1 MVQMAIVKV
10 VHMAVVPNRGV
21 PAVWAMPMG
30 VVGMVLLSA
39 SGHDFSLSQPRFGN
53 STRCPS
59 DRTRPAAP
67 AKCVMNCEIM
77 QGFDSIEPVLHRRFL
92 QQRRFRRHQAVRH
105 VAGGI
110 AFRNIRSAS

>member
-1 MVQMAIVKV
+1 VHGICGVDCDDMFVDMILVRMVQMAIVKV

-21 PAVWAMPMG
+21 PTVWAMPMG

-53 STRCPS
+53 STRCPR

-67 AKCVMNCEIM
+67 AKFVMNREIM
-77 QGFDSIEPVLHRRFL
+77 QGFEKLAGIRRRCESG
-92 QQRRFRRHQAVRH
+92 RR
-105 VAGGI
+105 
-110 AFRNIRSAS
+110 

>member
-1 MVQMAIVKV
+1 MFVDTILVRMVQMAIVKV

-30 VVGMVLLSA
+30 GVGMVVLSA

-53 STRCPS
+53 STRCPR

-67 AKCVMNCEIM
+67 AKCVMKGKIM
-77 QGFDSIEPVLHRRFL
+77 QGFEKIADAQRGRCESGRR
-92 QQRRFRRHQAVRH
+92 
-105 VAGGI
+105 
-110 AFRNIRSAS
+110 